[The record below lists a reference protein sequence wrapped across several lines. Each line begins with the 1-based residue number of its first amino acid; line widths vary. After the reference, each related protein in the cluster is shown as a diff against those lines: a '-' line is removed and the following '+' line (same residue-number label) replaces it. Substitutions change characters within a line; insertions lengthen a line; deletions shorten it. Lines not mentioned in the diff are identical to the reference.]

1 MAILTSSLMLSPD
14 RFLVVTRTQSTEVNR
29 MEFTA
34 LMDNLKI
41 RMAVED
47 RTGVQDLF
55 IIKHLG
61 QTKISNV
68 QDNMPLA
75 CHTGSDGAYL
85 ATSLISVTKKVR
97 NMWRKLLSL
106 SMLLPQMELL
116 TKAGRCIS
124 DLDLNSLDLAKLYN
138 CTKAIIN

>member
-14 RFLVVTRTQSTEVNR
+14 SFLIVTRTQSTEVNR
-29 MEFTA
+29 REFTA
-34 LMDNLKI
+34 LMDNLSI
-41 RMAVED
+41 RMAIED
-47 RTGVQDLF
+47 KKGVQDLF
-55 IIKHLG
+55 IVKHLG

-75 CHTGSDGAYL
+75 CYTGSDGAFL

-124 DLDLNSLDLAKLYN
+124 DLDLNSLDLAKLYS
-138 CTKAIIN
+138 CTKAITN